1 MKKRMLAV
9 LAGAM
14 VMALNAGVSM
24 AYTTDYT
31 YATPLPVNGG
41 YSSPV
46 AGAQVETFDSST
58 PLWSWSGD
66 GGSVHQAP
74 NTGGTAPPSYQNPLA
89 ISDASNYYT
98 VFGTT
103 VATPTAALTGS
114 AFNYFGL
121 WWGSIDTFNTIIF
134 MKGGNAILEITGQ
147 DAINPLVAGGSWTS
161 SDNNRYVNFYGL
173 PDFDSFEFIS
183 PGWAFE
189 VDNIAVGNASAPV
202 PEPGTM
208 VLLGL
213 GMAGLAIYGKRR
225 QNK

>member
-1 MKKRMLAV
+1 MLAV

-24 AYTTDYT
+24 AYTIDYT
-31 YATPLPVNGG
+31 YASPLPVNGG

-58 PLWSWSGD
+58 PLWSWSGN
-66 GGSVHQAP
+66 GYLCNAP
-74 NTGGTAPPSYQNPLA
+74 NTYGSAPPSYNNPLPIA
-89 ISDASNYYT
+89 DASNYYT
-98 VFGTT
+98 VYGTS
-103 VATPTAALTGS
+103 VATPTAALAGS
-114 AFNYFGL
+114 AFNYLGL
-121 WWGSIDTFNTIIF
+121 WWGSIDNYNSITFL
-134 MKGGNAILEITGQ
+134 KGGNAVLTITGH

-161 SDNNRYVNFYGL
+161 SDNNRYVNFYNL
-173 PDFDSFEFIS
+173 PNFDSFELIS
-183 PGWAFE
+183 TDWAFE

-202 PEPGTM
+202 PEPGPM

-213 GMAGLAIYGKRR
+213 GMAGLALYGKRR